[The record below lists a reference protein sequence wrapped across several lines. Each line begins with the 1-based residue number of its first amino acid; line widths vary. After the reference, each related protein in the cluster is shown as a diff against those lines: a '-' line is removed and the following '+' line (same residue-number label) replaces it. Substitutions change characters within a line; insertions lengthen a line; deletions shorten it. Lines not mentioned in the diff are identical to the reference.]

1 MLFDRNAAA
10 PIEKPH
16 DPRMRLGDRCQHCRA
31 ATVLA
36 EAVAVAACRPYSSNE
51 ESAARY
57 LHVFGLDQLD
67 LLGDRARADR
77 FWFQSP
83 RYLRAMALLENTQKA
98 GRGDPGIDTA
108 PPNRNRAPKQSECR
122 RGFKVSLAPIE
133 RWPRPKPR
141 MERLVGNAAGCHRV
155 RGIGSR

>member
-1 MLFDRNAAA
+1 VD
-10 PIEKPH
+10 
-16 DPRMRLGDRCQHCRA
+16 CQHCRA
-31 ATVLA
+31 ATVLS
-36 EAVAVAACRPYSSNE
+36 EALADAACRPYSSNE

-67 LLGDRARADR
+67 LLGDRPCADR

-108 PPNRNRAPKQSECR
+108 PPDRNRALSSNALDPTNPLCGTLIRSVSAHFEVTKIRLNETSSQR
-122 RGFKVSLAPIE
+122 RGRYVIVF
-133 RWPRPKPR
+133 
-141 MERLVGNAAGCHRV
+141 LVCFLIAVLTSARCN
-155 RGIGSR
+155 